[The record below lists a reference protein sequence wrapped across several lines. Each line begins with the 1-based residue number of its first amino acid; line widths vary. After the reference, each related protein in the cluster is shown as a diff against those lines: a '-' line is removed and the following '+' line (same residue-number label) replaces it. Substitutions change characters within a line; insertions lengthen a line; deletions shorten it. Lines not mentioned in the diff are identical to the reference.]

1 MNNNLEKS
9 EKILGIARNYIIPLV
24 VFITGLAVAWS
35 VLDSSVKSNA
45 LAIDHLEVQCSDAS
59 STINIALQRLASID
73 AKLEYLVKEID
84 SLSSI
89 H

>member
-1 MNNNLEKS
+1 MASIESS
-9 EKILGIARNYIIPLV
+9 EKILGIAKNYIIPFI

-35 VLDSSVKSNA
+35 ALDSSVKSNA
-45 LAIDHLEVQCSDAS
+45 LAIDHLEVQCSEAS
-59 STINIALQRLASID
+59 STINIVLQRLASID

>member
-1 MNNNLEKS
+1 MASIESS
-9 EKILGIARNYIIPLV
+9 EKILGIAKNYIIPFI

-45 LAIDHLEVQCSDAS
+45 LAIDHLEVQCSEAS
-59 STINIALQRLASID
+59 STINIVLQRLASID